1 MKRKPAGSNHKA
13 VTKYLS
19 ENGAATP
26 AEIAKATK
34 VKGNIYQ
41 IMNKMVSL
49 GLVEK
54 VGKVYITADSFVDDE
69 NTVKP
74 QPGKFVP
81 PPHPNAEKISLL
93 LDEIDHVGAGIRTL
107 EATLNY
113 LNRRVE
119 QLSEI
124 VY

>member
-13 VTKYLS
+13 ITKYLS

-26 AEIAKATK
+26 ADIAKATK

-41 IMNKMVSL
+41 TMNKMVAL

-54 VGKVYITADSFVDDE
+54 VGTKYSRTLAPETQSE
-69 NTVKP
+69 P
-74 QPGKFVP
+74 EQAKFQ
-81 PPHPNAEKISLL
+81 PHPNAEKIGFL
-93 LDEIDHVGAGIRTL
+93 LDEIDHVSAGIKTL
-107 EATLNY
+107 QATLNY

-119 QLSEI
+119 QISES
-124 VY
+124 V